1 MDTNIIQDFL
11 NDLELNNSSEWMKE
25 NKLRYDSAK
34 AEFENLIQE
43 LINQISHFDTSY
55 TGLTPANMIFRLNR
69 DIRFSKDKSPYTP
82 AFRAHISPAG
92 KYPIPVGFFIHV
104 KPNNILLGGGIY
116 TSQIPEATK
125 LIRKHI
131 SDNSNDFFNIIN
143 NPDFSMN
150 FVIQGEK
157 LKKVPKEYSDK
168 SPVSNYLKHKSWDIY
183 TKIEDDY
190 FLQSD
195 LFIDYIICKIKQMKP
210 FNDFINKGLSSLTIN
225 GYK

>member
-1 MDTNIIQDFL
+1 MDTNIILDFL

-25 NKLRYDSAK
+25 NKLRYDRAK
-34 AEFENLIQE
+34 AEFENIIQE
-43 LINQISHFDTSY
+43 LINRISYFDVSY

-92 KYPIPVGFFIHV
+92 KYPIPVGYFIHI
-104 KPNNILLGGGIY
+104 KPHNILLGGGIY

-131 SDNSNDFFNIIN
+131 SDNSNDFLDIIN

-168 SPVSNYLKHKSWDIY
+168 SPVSEYLKHKSWDIY
-183 TKIEDDY
+183 AELEDNC

-195 LFIDYIICKIKQMKP
+195 LFIDEIVHKIKFMKP
-210 FNDFINKGLSSLTIN
+210 FNDFINKGLSRN
-225 GYK
+225 PK

>member
-1 MDTNIIQDFL
+1 MGTSIILDFL
-11 NDLELNNSSEWMKE
+11 NDLELNNSFEWMKE

-43 LINQISHFDTSY
+43 LINRISHFDASY
-55 TGLTPANMIFRLNR
+55 TGLTPVNMIFRLNR

-82 AFRAHISPAG
+82 AFRAHISPCG
-92 KYPIPVGFFIHV
+92 KYPIPVGYFIHV
-104 KPNNILLGGGIY
+104 KPHNILLGGGIF

-125 LIRKHI
+125 LLRKYI
-131 SDNSNDFFNIIN
+131 SNNYNDFFNIIN
-143 NPDFSMN
+143 NPDFSVN

-168 SPVSNYLKHKSWDIY
+168 SSVSEYLKHKSWDIY
-183 TKIEDDY
+183 TKIEDDC

-195 LFIDYIICKIKQMKP
+195 LFMDEIIYKIKRMKP

-225 GYK
+225 NSK